1 MKLFMRMVLVVT
13 VVVVLMNIDSNEACR
28 VLNTDVLQK
37 GTVNPPHF
45 PLTGPNEGTKLVS
58 STGNQGLHYLSNRGI
73 YIPSIIQQRLDKG
86 PVPSGGNPPTNI
98 P

>member
-13 VVVVLMNIDSNEACR
+13 VVMVLMNIDSNEACR

-37 GTVNPPHF
+37 GTVHPPYF
-45 PLTGPNEGTKLVS
+45 PSTGANDGTKLVS

-73 YIPSIIQQRLDKG
+73 HIPSIIRQRLDKG
-86 PVPSGGNPPTNI
+86 TVPSGGNPGTNV